1 MENKCNEAEFSEIAD
16 EIVKLQLTEHVERL
30 VIERIESFIRQKVA
44 PRFWSNFTNTSD
56 ERQGFE
62 LFKRAVDGLH
72 SSLKEFLPLLKK
84 LEQLLS
90 VEGKRRYTYG
100 QDDLL
105 TQFKLIV
112 RACLLGQLPLN
123 SQHIIEHFYKIA
135 FTVFCNTDTG
145 ANGNYFLLV
154 L

>member
-1 MENKCNEAEFSEIAD
+1 M
-16 EIVKLQLTEHVERL
+16 KLKLTEQVERL
-30 VIERIESFIRQKVA
+30 VIERTESYIRQKVA

-62 LFKRAVDGLH
+62 LFKHAVDGLH
-72 SSLKEFLPLLKK
+72 SSLKEFLPLLKR

-90 VEGKRRYTYG
+90 IEGKRRYTYG

-112 RACLLGQLPLN
+112 RACLVGQLPLN

-135 FTVFCNTDTG
+135 FTVFCNTDSD
-145 ANGNYFLLV
+145 ANGKNFIANFFLLF
-154 L
+154 LIC